1 MALPKL
7 NVPKYKLKLPSDGT
21 VVNYRPFLV
30 KEEKLLLMATELGG
44 QDEMVSAISNII
56 ESCTD
61 IKNVKLLATFDIEY
75 IFLNIRAKSVGE
87 RVNVNVTCPDDEETE
102 VPVSILLDDIKVIKS
117 RKHKKEIKLD
127 ESIVVTM
134 KYPTLDDFVN
144 MNFTDGTPDVDDMF
158 DMAAKCI
165 DSIAD
170 ANQIY
175 DCSDTPSEEIVQFFE
190 EMNSKQFQLI
200 QTFFETMPK
209 LSHTITITNPETGVE
224 SDVVLEGLSAFFA

>member
-61 IKNVKLLATFDIEY
+61 VKNVKLLATFDIEY

-87 RVNVNVTCPDDEETE
+87 RVNVNVTCPDDQETE
-102 VPVSILLDDIKVIKS
+102 VPVSILLDDIKVVKS
-117 RKHKKEIKLD
+117 RKHKREIKLD
-127 ESIVVTM
+127 DSIVVTM
-134 KYPTLDDFVN
+134 KYPTLDDFVS

-165 DSIAD
+165 ASIAD
-170 ANQIY
+170 SNQIY

-209 LSHTITITNPETGVE
+209 LSHTITVTNPETGVE